1 MKNNTTFV
9 RVEKN
14 RNYTTIHNE
23 FLKRKDLSWKAKGI
37 MTYLL
42 SLPDDWVVN
51 LDEIKRNATDGE
63 SSFRSGWK
71 ELVNSGYVSRQP
83 VRDEKT
89 KKIDYWETVIKESV
103 SESKSHNV
111 ENHNVGI
118 HQVGNHKVD
127 NRELLST
134 KELSTN
140 KPITNIQKE
149 HQPSNDG
156 QSTSERFEVLWKEY
170 PKKQGKKK
178 ALTYYKRSIKNG
190 ATDEVIMQGIE
201 DYKKYLDLE
210 KNKGWLNPMDGS
222 RWFNEERWNDE
233 FDDVAE
239 ENTTSDELNYLEGL

>member
-71 ELVNSGYVSRQP
+71 ELVSAGYVSRQP

-89 KKIDYWETVIKESV
+89 KKIDYWETVIKESI
-103 SESKSHNV
+103 SKDKSHNV

-127 NRELLST
+127 NHELLST

-140 KPITNIQKE
+140 KQSTNIQKE
-149 HQPSNDG
+149 HQPSDDG

-170 PKKQGKKK
+170 PRKEGKKK
-178 ALTYYKRSIKNG
+178 AFASYKRALKNG
-190 ATDEVIMQGIE
+190 VTDEEIMEG
-201 DYKKYLDLE
+201 LE
-210 KNKGWLNPMDGS
+210 KYNQYIKKEKTDRKYIAHGS
-222 RWFNEERWNDE
+222 TWFNENRWQDE
-233 FDDVAE
+233 YDVNSNKGSNEKTWAG
-239 ENTTSDELNYLEGL
+239 SDF

>member
-23 FLKRKDLSWKAKGI
+23 FLKRKDISWKAKGI

-118 HQVGNHKVD
+118 HQLGNHKVD

-149 HQPSNDG
+149 HQPSKDG

-170 PKKQGKKK
+170 PRKEGKKK
-178 ALTYYKRSIKNG
+178 AFASYKRALKNG
-190 ATDEVIMQGIE
+190 VTDEEIMEG
-201 DYKKYLDLE
+201 LE
-210 KNKGWLNPMDGS
+210 KYNQYIKKEKTDRKYIAHGS
-222 RWFNEERWNDE
+222 TWFNENRWQDE
-233 FDDVAE
+233 YDVNSNKGSNKKSWAG
-239 ENTTSDELNYLEGL
+239 SDF

>member
-71 ELVNSGYVSRQP
+71 ELVSAGYVSRQP

-89 KKIDYWETVIKESV
+89 KKIDYWETVIKESI
-103 SESKSHNV
+103 SKDKSHNV

-149 HQPSNDG
+149 PQPSDDG

-178 ALTYYKRSIKNG
+178 ALDYYKRALKNG

-201 DYKKYLDLE
+201 DYKKYLALE
-210 KNKGWLNPMDGS
+210 KSKGWQRKPMDGS

-233 FDDVAE
+233 FDDVE
-239 ENTTSDELNYLEGL
+239 TNENSWAGSDF

>member
-71 ELVNSGYVSRQP
+71 ELVSAGYVSRKP

-127 NRELLST
+127 NHELLST

-140 KPITNIQKE
+140 KQSTNIQKE
-149 HQPSNDG
+149 HQPSDDG
-156 QSTSERFEVLWKEY
+156 QSTSERFESIWKGY
-170 PKKQGKKK
+170 PRKEGKKK
-178 ALTYYKRSIKNG
+178 AFASYKRALKNG
-190 ATDEVIMQGIE
+190 VTDEEIMEG
-201 DYKKYLDLE
+201 LE
-210 KNKGWLNPMDGS
+210 KYNQYIKKEKTDRKYIAHGS
-222 RWFNEERWNDE
+222 TWFNENRWQDE
-233 FDDVAE
+233 YDVNSNKGSNEKTWAG
-239 ENTTSDELNYLEGL
+239 SDF

>member
-71 ELVNSGYVSRQP
+71 ELVSAGYVSRQP

-89 KKIDYWETVIKESV
+89 KKIDYWETVIKESI
-103 SESKSHNV
+103 SKNKSHNV

-140 KPITNIQKE
+140 KQSTNIQKE
-149 HQPSNDG
+149 PQPSDDG

-170 PKKQGKKK
+170 PRKEGKKK
-178 ALTYYKRSIKNG
+178 AFASYKRALKNG
-190 ATDEVIMQGIE
+190 VTDEEIMEG
-201 DYKKYLDLE
+201 LE
-210 KNKGWLNPMDGS
+210 KYNQYIKKEKTDRKYIAHGS
-222 RWFNEERWNDE
+222 TWFNENRWQDE
-233 FDDVAE
+233 YDVNSNKGSNEKTWAG
-239 ENTTSDELNYLEGL
+239 SDF

>member
-23 FLKRKDLSWKAKGI
+23 FLKRKDISWKAKGI

-71 ELVNSGYVSRQP
+71 ELVSAGYVSRQP

-89 KKIDYWETVIKESV
+89 KKIDHWETVIKESV

-127 NRELLST
+127 NHELLST
-134 KELSTN
+134 KELSTD

-149 HQPSNDG
+149 HESSNDDK
-156 QSTSERFEVLWKEY
+156 TLRDRFELIWKSY
-170 PKKQGKKK
+170 PRKEGKKK
-178 ALTYYKRSIKNG
+178 AFASYKRALKNDV
-190 ATDEVIMQGIE
+190 TDEEIMEGIE
-201 DYKKYLDLE
+201 KYNQYIKKE
-210 KNKGWLNPMDGS
+210 KTDRKYIAHGS
-222 RWFNEERWNDE
+222 TWFNENRWQDE
-233 FDDVAE
+233 YDVGQNKVREVA
-239 ENTTSDELNYLEGL
+239 DF

>member
-23 FLKRKDLSWKAKGI
+23 FLKRKDISWKAKGI

-71 ELVNSGYVSRQP
+71 ELVSAGYVSRQP

-103 SESKSHNV
+103 SKDKIHNV

-127 NRELLST
+127 NHELLST

-140 KPITNIQKE
+140 I
-149 HQPSNDG
+149 
-156 QSTSERFEVLWKEY
+156 QSTNKSTSRSKLKFETHHLKLAELLYKEILHNNPQHKKPNLESWANDFRLMMEIDKREGKEIQELILFSQSHDFWYKNILSAGKLREKYDVL
-170 PKKQGKKK
+170 
-178 ALTYYKRSIKNG
+178 I
-190 ATDEVIMQGIE
+190 
-201 DYKKYLDLE
+201 LE
-210 KNKGWLNPMDGS
+210 KNGKQGNKKD
-222 RWFNEERWNDE
+222 RK
-233 FDDVAE
+233 VAKF
-239 ENTTSDELNYLEGL
+239 

>member
-71 ELVNSGYVSRQP
+71 ELVSAGYVSRQP

-89 KKIDYWETVIKESV
+89 KKIDYWETVIKEST
-103 SESKSHNV
+103 SKDKSHNV

-127 NRELLST
+127 NHELLST

-140 KPITNIQKE
+140 KQSTNIQKE
-149 HQPSNDG
+149 HQPSDDG
-156 QSTSERFEVLWKEY
+156 QSSSERFEVLWKEY
-170 PKKQGKKK
+170 PRKEGKKK
-178 ALTYYKRSIKNG
+178 AFASYKRALKNG
-190 ATDEVIMQGIE
+190 VTDEEIMEG
-201 DYKKYLDLE
+201 LE
-210 KNKGWLNPMDGS
+210 KYNQYIKKEKTDRKYIAHGS
-222 RWFNEERWNDE
+222 TWFNENRWQDE
-233 FDDVAE
+233 YDVNSNKGSNEKTWAG
-239 ENTTSDELNYLEGL
+239 SDF

>member
-23 FLKRKDLSWKAKGI
+23 FLKRKDISWKAKGI

-71 ELVNSGYVSRQP
+71 ELVSSGYVSRQP

-89 KKIDYWETVIKESV
+89 KKIDYWETVIKESI
-103 SESKSHNV
+103 SKDKSHNV

-149 HQPSNDG
+149 HQPSDDG

-170 PKKQGKKK
+170 PRKEGKKK
-178 ALTYYKRSIKNG
+178 AFASYKRALKNG
-190 ATDEVIMQGIE
+190 VTDEEIMEG
-201 DYKKYLDLE
+201 LE
-210 KNKGWLNPMDGS
+210 KYNQYIKKEKTDRKYIAHGS
-222 RWFNEERWNDE
+222 TWFNENRWQDE
-233 FDDVAE
+233 YDVNSNKGSNQKSWAG
-239 ENTTSDELNYLEGL
+239 SDF

>member
-1 MKNNTTFV
+1 MKNSTTFV
-9 RVEKN
+9 RVKKN
-14 RNYTTIHNE
+14 ENYTTVHNG
-23 FLKRKDLSWKAKGI
+23 FIKRKDLSWKAKGI

-51 LDEIKRNATDGE
+51 LDEIKRNASDGE

-71 ELVNSGYVSRQP
+71 ELKDAGYVSKRSI
-83 VRDEKT
+83 RDEVT
-89 KKIDYWETVIKESV
+89 KKILKWETIIKEIPD
-103 SESKSHNV
+103 EKK
-111 ENHNVGI
+111 NHNVGNHNVES
-118 HQVGNHKVD
+118 HQVGNHQVD

-149 HQPSNDG
+149 HQPSDDG

-178 ALTYYKRSIKNG
+178 ALTYYKRAIKNG
-190 ATDEVIMQGIE
+190 VTDEVIMQGIE
-201 DYKKYLDLE
+201 DYKKYLDSE
-210 KNKGWLNPMDGS
+210 KNKGWLSPMDGS

-233 FDDVAE
+233 YDDIEA
-239 ENTTSDELNYLEGL
+239 NQSSWAGSDF

>member
-71 ELVNSGYVSRQP
+71 ELASAGYVSRQP

-89 KKIDYWETVIKESV
+89 KKIDYWETVIKESI
-103 SESKSHNV
+103 SKDKSHNV

-149 HQPSNDG
+149 HQPSDDG

-178 ALTYYKRSIKNG
+178 ALTYYKRAIKNG
-190 ATDEVIMQGIE
+190 VTDEVIMQGIE
-201 DYKKYLDLE
+201 DYKKYLDSE

-233 FDDVAE
+233 YDDIEA
-239 ENTTSDELNYLEGL
+239 NQSSWAGSDF

>member
-71 ELVNSGYVSRQP
+71 ELVSAGYVSRQP

-89 KKIDYWETVIKESV
+89 KKIDYWETVIKESI
-103 SESKSHNV
+103 SKDKSHNV
-111 ENHNVGI
+111 GNHNVGI

-149 HQPSNDG
+149 HQPSDDG

-178 ALTYYKRSIKNG
+178 ALTYYKRAIKNG
-190 ATDEVIMQGIE
+190 VTDEVIMQGIE
-201 DYKKYLDLE
+201 DYKKYLDSE

-233 FDDVAE
+233 YDDIETNQKSWAG
-239 ENTTSDELNYLEGL
+239 SDF

>member
-71 ELVNSGYVSRQP
+71 ELVSAGYVSRQP

-89 KKIDYWETVIKESV
+89 KKIDYWETVIKESI
-103 SESKSHNV
+103 SKDKSHNV

-149 HQPSNDG
+149 HQPSDDG

-170 PKKQGKKK
+170 PRKEGKKK
-178 ALTYYKRSIKNG
+178 AFASYKRALKNG
-190 ATDEVIMQGIE
+190 VTDVEIMEG
-201 DYKKYLDLE
+201 LE
-210 KNKGWLNPMDGS
+210 KYNQYIKKEKTDRKYIAHGS
-222 RWFNEERWNDE
+222 TWFNENRWQDE
-233 FDDVAE
+233 YDVNSNKGSNEKTWAG
-239 ENTTSDELNYLEGL
+239 SDF

>member
-71 ELVNSGYVSRQP
+71 ELVSAGYVSRQP

-89 KKIDYWETVIKESV
+89 KKIDYWETVIKESI
-103 SESKSHNV
+103 SKDKSHNV

-149 HQPSNDG
+149 HQPSDDG

-178 ALTYYKRSIKNG
+178 ALTYYKRAIKNG
-190 ATDEVIMQGIE
+190 VTDEVIMQGIE
-201 DYKKYLDLE
+201 DYKKYLDSE

-233 FDDVAE
+233 YDDIETNQSSWAG
-239 ENTTSDELNYLEGL
+239 SDF

>member
-71 ELVNSGYVSRQP
+71 ELVSAGYVSRQP

-89 KKIDYWETVIKESV
+89 KKIDYWETVIKESI
-103 SESKSHNV
+103 SKDKSHNV

-149 HQPSNDG
+149 HQPSDDG

-178 ALTYYKRSIKNG
+178 ALTYYKRAIKNG
-190 ATDEVIMQGIE
+190 VTDEVIMQGIE
-201 DYKKYLDLE
+201 DYKKYLDSE

-233 FDDVAE
+233 FDDVETNQSSWAG
-239 ENTTSDELNYLEGL
+239 SDF

>member
-71 ELVNSGYVSRQP
+71 ELVSAGYVSRQP

-89 KKIDYWETVIKESV
+89 KKIDYWETVIKESI
-103 SESKSHNV
+103 SKDKSHNV
-111 ENHNVGI
+111 GNHNVGI

-149 HQPSNDG
+149 HQPSDDG

-190 ATDEVIMQGIE
+190 TTDEVIMQGIE
-201 DYKKYLDLE
+201 DYKKYLDV
-210 KNKGWLNPMDGS
+210 NKSWLKPMDGS

-233 FDDVAE
+233 YDDIETNQKSWAG
-239 ENTTSDELNYLEGL
+239 SDF

>member
-71 ELVNSGYVSRQP
+71 ELVSAGYVSRQP

-89 KKIDYWETVIKESV
+89 KKIDYWETVIKESI
-103 SESKSHNV
+103 SKDKSHNV
-111 ENHNVGI
+111 ENHNVGF

-149 HQPSNDG
+149 PQPSDDG

-178 ALTYYKRSIKNG
+178 ALTYYKRSINNG
-190 ATDEVIMQGIE
+190 TTDEVIMQGIE
-201 DYKKYLDLE
+201 DYKKYLDV
-210 KNKGWLNPMDGS
+210 NKSWLKPMDGS

-233 FDDVAE
+233 YDDVETNQKSWAG
-239 ENTTSDELNYLEGL
+239 SDF